1 MACASGS
8 QRVGELV
15 LSDVAVRIAPAGAE
29 TVAIYFTVRNQG
41 AAIDTLRSITSPA
54 GAISLHET
62 MSGNAMMS
70 PLSSVAVPANG
81 DITFAPGQRHGMLE
95 HFSRPLA
102 VGDTLTL
109 DFDFARSGHVV
120 VRTAIRPIAGVE

>member
-1 MACASGS
+1 M
-8 QRVGELV
+8 

-29 TVAIYFTVRNQG
+29 AAAIYFTLRNQG
-41 AAIDTLRSITSPA
+41 ATSDTLRGITSAA

-62 MSGNAMMS
+62 MVDHAMMS
-70 PLSSVAVPANG
+70 PLSSIAVPAKG
-81 DITFAPGQRHGMLE
+81 DVTFAPGQRHGMLE

-120 VRTAIRPIAGVE
+120 LRTAIRPIAGVE